1 MHSKNYNLKRIK
13 ELSRKNK
20 LTIEG
25 KLQNKIKKF
34 KGKKP
39 SDIENR
45 SKKNKNKNH
54 KKEPSINLKNHPTT
68 T

>member
-1 MHSKNYNLKRIK
+1 MHSKNYNLKKIK

-25 KLQNKIKKF
+25 KLQNKIKKS

-45 SKKNKNKNH
+45 SKKNKNKNQ